1 MLSLDAMTSANG
13 GVVPSRLSRR
23 LGTFDAVI
31 IGLGA
36 MIGAG
41 VFAALGPA
49 ARAAGNGLLIG
60 LLLAAFVAY
69 CNATSSAQLA
79 AIYPESGGTYVYG
92 RMRLGPF
99 VGYLAGWAFV
109 VGKLASCSAMALTF
123 GYYASPELAR
133 PLAVGAVLALAAVN
147 YFGVQKTAALTKVIV
162 ALVLAS
168 LAVVVCAALLG
179 GQADAD
185 RITPLVED
193 DYDLTGILQAAG
205 LLFFAFAGYARIAT
219 LGEEVAN
226 PRTTIPRAIPIALGV
241 TLLVYGT
248 VAIASIAAIGSQ
260 GLAQAGAPLT
270 AVVKAGDLSELA
282 PVVRV
287 GATVA
292 SLGVL
297 LSLMVGISRT
307 LFSMAANGDM
317 PRVFDHVHPRYKVP
331 DHAEVAVAACV
342 ALVVMF
348 VDVRGAIGFSSFGVL
363 LYYGIAN
370 ACAIT
375 LNASERRS
383 PRVLAIAGVIGCV
396 VLALSLPWES
406 IAIGVAVVAVGVLA
420 YVVRRVKL

>member
-1 MLSLDAMTSANG
+1 MVATSVVMSQQSISIALDVSSPLDIYVIVGAMTSANG
-13 GVVPSRLSRR
+13 SAVPSRLSRR
-23 LGTFDAVI
+23 LGTLDAVV

-36 MIGAG
+36 MLGAG
-41 VFAALGPA
+41 VFAAIGPA

-60 LLLAAFVAY
+60 LLIAAFVAY
-69 CNATSSAQLA
+69 RNATSSAQLA

-92 RMRLGPF
+92 RERLGPF
-99 VGYLAGWAFV
+99 VGYLAGWAFL

-123 GYYASPELAR
+123 GYYASPDLAR

-147 YFGVQKTAALTKVIV
+147 YFGVQKTVALTKVIV

-168 LAVVVCAALLG
+168 LVVVVAASLLG

-185 RITPLVED
+185 RTTPLVED

-219 LGEEVAN
+219 LGEEVTD
-226 PRTTIPRAIPIALGV
+226 PRTTIPRAIPIAFGV
-241 TLLVYGT
+241 TLLVYGI

-260 GLAQAGAPLT
+260 GLAPADAPLT

-307 LFSMAANGDM
+307 LFSMSATGTCHASSITCTRSTRC
-317 PRVFDHVHPRYKVP
+317 PTVP
-331 DHAEVAVAACV
+331 NW
-342 ALVVMF
+342 
-348 VDVRGAIGFSSFGVL
+348 RW
-363 LYYGIAN
+363 
-370 ACAIT
+370 
-375 LNASERRS
+375 R
-383 PRVLAIAGVIGCV
+383 
-396 VLALSLPWES
+396 LALFWLSCSSTSEARSDSVRSVSSCTTASPTRAHSL
-406 IAIGVAVVAVGVLA
+406 
-420 YVVRRVKL
+420 